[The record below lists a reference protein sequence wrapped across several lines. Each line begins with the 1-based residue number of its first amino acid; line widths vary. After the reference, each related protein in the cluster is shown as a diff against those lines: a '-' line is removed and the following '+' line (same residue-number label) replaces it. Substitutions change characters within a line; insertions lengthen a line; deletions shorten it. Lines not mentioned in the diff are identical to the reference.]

1 MSPEEHGAQV
11 LPDPDL
17 GPKNG
22 DPPLLNQGRPAT
34 FVL

>member
-1 MSPEEHGAQV
+1 MAPEGQGAQV

-17 GPKNG
+17 ESKNV
-22 DPPLLNQGRPAT
+22 PLNQGRPAT